1 MKDEGGK
8 QEDAETGRH
17 GDAEMGD
24 PGNPAVRVSVSP
36 RLRVPVSPRLPVS
49 PVSPSPCL
57 LVFILGSGLDT
68 GSIIGAFYRTYLTFQ
83 L

>member
-36 RLRVPVSPRLPVS
+36 RLRVPVSS
-49 PVSPSPCL
+49 C
-57 LVFILGSGLDT
+57 FILGSGLDT